1 MPISK
6 KKDIEAETFERARHL
21 LRTTGLEVA
30 INSLIAVCQDTKAPA
45 PAKATAGVALM
56 RANGLLNDKTDRSDK
71 ALSEMSPE
79 EINESLAQLKADL
92 ASRTRG
98 SDDGDEG
105 GAGGAALFD

>member
-45 PAKATAGVALM
+45 KATAGVALM

-79 EINESLAQLKADL
+79 EINKSLAQLKADL